1 MKKYVYQKK
10 FYNVRIAFAGYFAI
24 PFLIFSIYRYI
35 MEKDILWAFAILA
48 CVYIIFNTFFSMSYP
63 EEIDVDD
70 HRITFRSFGKTHT
83 YDFKQIEDFRC
94 KESPASKR
102 IYLRINKNTAGLLK
116 GRYWVECAYFNDG
129 IQLFNWLLQKED
141 EIHPGTVKAYA
152 HKSNEFSPEEKKAI
166 EQRQQ
171 ERKEKSVFNRKKKK

>member
-70 HRITFRSFGKTHT
+70 HR
-83 YDFKQIEDFRC
+83 
-94 KESPASKR
+94 
-102 IYLRINKNTAGLLK
+102 
-116 GRYWVECAYFNDG
+116 
-129 IQLFNWLLQKED
+129 
-141 EIHPGTVKAYA
+141 
-152 HKSNEFSPEEKKAI
+152 
-166 EQRQQ
+166 
-171 ERKEKSVFNRKKKK
+171 